1 MTDVKE
7 AVKAYLA
14 EIGRKGGAAGTG
26 SKKRRSPEHYRKMGL
41 ARMAKA
47 KRKKK
52 GEKAEKA
59 SD

>member
-1 MTDVKE
+1 MVEVKD

-26 SKKRRSPEHYRKMGL
+26 ARKCRSPEHYKKMAA
-41 ARMAKA
+41 ARKA

-52 GEKAEKA
+52 A
-59 SD
+59 SKKDD

>member
-14 EIGRKGGAAGTG
+14 EIGRKGGASGTG
-26 SKKRRSPEHYRKMGL
+26 DRKRRSPEHYK
-41 ARMAKA
+41 RMAAARKA

-52 GEKAEKA
+52 GEKHEKTV
-59 SD
+59 